1 MRRILLVK
9 SRGLDCPAIK
19 TLILNLFSDVTLD
32 EIDCEQASV
41 YLRSKPSPDLIVY
54 APRSVGPLGKR
65 FQLLKMLAGR
75 AKILVYSTFQ
85 QDERYLFDYL
95 AAGVNGILSKSAHVN
110 EHQRAL
116 DTVMRGDSYVD
127 AGTRGTMLKSIK
139 AVRL

>member
-1 MRRILLVK
+1 MEC
-9 SRGLDCPAIK
+9 SATK
-19 TLILNLFSDVTLD
+19 TLISNLFSDAALE
-32 EIDCEQASV
+32 EIDCEQASG
-41 YLRSKPSPDLIVY
+41 YLPSNPSPDLIVY
-54 APRSVGPLGKR
+54 APRSVGRLGKR

-85 QDERYLFDYL
+85 QDEQYLFDYL

-127 AGTRGTMLKSIK
+127 AGTRGIMLKSMR
-139 AVRL
+139 AVLV